1 MDERASTLV
10 VTGGASAGGVEAL
23 TTLVHGLP
31 EDLDAAVCVV
41 LHVAA
46 ASESWLA
53 EILSRAGPLPA
64 TQARGGEQLLP
75 GRIYVAPPGLHLT
88 VHSGHTVVARGAHE
102 NGFRPSID
110 VLS

>member
-10 VTGGASAGGVEAL
+10 VMGASAGGVEAL
-23 TTLVHGLP
+23 TTLVHGLA

-53 EILSRAGPLPA
+53 EILSCAGPLPA

-88 VHSGHTVVARGAHE
+88 VHSGHTGVARGAHE